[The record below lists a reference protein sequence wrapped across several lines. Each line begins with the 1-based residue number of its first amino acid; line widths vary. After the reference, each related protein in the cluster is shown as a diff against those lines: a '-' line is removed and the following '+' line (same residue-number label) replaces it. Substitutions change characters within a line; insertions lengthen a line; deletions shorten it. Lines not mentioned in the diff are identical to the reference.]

1 LPRPDQSRQSIEL
14 LDRRPD
20 IALARDA
27 NLSRFADYFGFRY
40 DLLTGDDRYTIEHA
54 GDGFCGRV
62 EAIRIT
68 ENGRFGNIFYQILHA
83 IMLGRQLGC
92 HTILVFPFAGCPK
105 ASEIQVEELR
115 VVFRPDCCHIEPR
128 SPTLVGHFFHSF
140 PFESALRAVS
150 AAFVWETVQR
160 YMKPLFVEACAIA
173 GSVGSRTLVMS
184 FRSGDIFRGET
195 ASPWYVQPPA
205 SYYMQALQFART
217 ELGVIDVRLVFED
230 RGNPTIA
237 VVESNLHAQGVPFAI
252 QSGSFFEDFACLVG
266 ATHLV
271 APYSTFGEVAAIL
284 SDRIE
289 TYFGFRNLESHQ
301 HIHRRPEPL
310 LLGVLQTKGIRAV
323 LIDDVAGGYI
333 APRSWNRSGAQ
344 LRLMCDYPMKNL
356 RITEGRDVE
365 LLETAEVTT
374 GLRDQMIESQHEAA
388 RGRHRLIAS
397 RQETDAIRDRLLW
410 AEGELDRI
418 GAILREF
425 QREARQVQERME
437 RSVSWRI
444 TAPLRWAGSVFR
456 RMRGHP
462 KEQD

>member
-1 LPRPDQSRQSIEL
+1 
-14 LDRRPD
+14 
-20 IALARDA
+20 
-27 NLSRFADYFGFRY
+27 
-40 DLLTGDDRYTIEHA
+40 
-54 GDGFCGRV
+54 
-62 EAIRIT
+62 
-68 ENGRFGNIFYQILHA
+68 
-83 IMLGRQLGC
+83 
-92 HTILVFPFAGCPK
+92 
-105 ASEIQVEELR
+105 
-115 VVFRPDCCHIEPR
+115 
-128 SPTLVGHFFHSF
+128 
-140 PFESALRAVS
+140 
-150 AAFVWETVQR
+150 
-160 YMKPLFVEACAIA
+160 
-173 GSVGSRTLVMS
+173 
-184 FRSGDIFRGET
+184 
-195 ASPWYVQPPA
+195 
-205 SYYMQALQFART
+205 
-217 ELGVIDVRLVFED
+217 
-230 RGNPTIA
+230 
-237 VVESNLHAQGVPFAI
+237 
-252 QSGSFFEDFACLVG
+252 
-266 ATHLV
+266 LV